1 MSAPPIA
8 SRVFLYESRHVSL
21 APLDLLRHQGDL
33 LCGALTNAERV
44 ERLTGV
50 TPHRLARPRAGAAL
64 LPNPPALGA
73 GLYVPAHAV
82 LRAPLAVEG
91 PPEAGM
97 VGDRIAWMRLDE
109 AGAARFAR
117 GEEEAL
123 AGLPRRDFQGAIL
136 LERPWDLVCHLPD
149 LLAADAALLLPRR
162 SASSARIHSTAVID
176 ESGGPVVVCDDAVL
190 EPLSVI
196 QGPAF
201 IGPGAVVRAHAHI
214 RGSVLGR
221 GCRVGGEVSA
231 SIFHPWSNKQHFGF
245 LGHSVVGS
253 WVNIG
258 AGATGSNLKN
268 TYGEIRV
275 AGVGTGLH
283 YLGQIIGDHAK
294 IGIQAAMN
302 TGSVYGIASS
312 IVAGPGP
319 LPKRIPDFDFVG
331 VPAALEPLLATIRT
345 VMGRRDQV
353 LDASTESVLR
363 ALHAAATSGGTP
375 AA

>member
-8 SRVFLYESRHVSL
+8 SRVFLYESRHASL

-44 ERLTGV
+44 ARLTGAA
-50 TPHRLARPRAGAAL
+50 PHRLVRPRAGAML
-64 LPNPPALGA
+64 LPESPAPGP
-73 GLYVPAHAV
+73 GLYIPAHAV
-82 LRAPLAVEG
+82 LRAPLAIEG

-97 VGDRIAWMRLDE
+97 IGERVAWMRLDE

-117 GEEEAL
+117 DEDEAL
-123 AGLPRRDFQGAIL
+123 EGLPRRDFQGALL
-136 LERPWDLVCHLPD
+136 LERPWDLVRHLPE
-149 LLAADAALLLPRR
+149 LLAADAALLQSRR
-162 SASSARIHSTAVID
+162 SASSPRIHSTAVLD
-176 ESGGPVVVCDDAVL
+176 ESEGPVVVCDDAVL
-190 EPLSVI
+190 EPLCVI

-201 IGPGAVVRAHAHI
+201 IGPGAVVKAHAHI
-214 RGSVLGR
+214 RGSVLAR

-268 TYGEIRV
+268 TYGAIRV
-275 AGVGTGLH
+275 GAEETGLR
-283 YLGQIIGDHAK
+283 YLGQIIGDHTK

-302 TGSVYGIASS
+302 TGSVYGIASC

-331 VPAALEPLLATIRT
+331 RPVELEALLATVRT

-353 LDASTESVLR
+353 LAPSTEAVLR
-363 ALHAAATSGGTP
+363 ALHATTTGRTP
-375 AA
+375 GA